1 MNKFAD
7 GLTMNKQ
14 TLIALTVFLSVFFL
28 ACEEKAVAKKEMW
41 ALVTNFLSPDISN
54 QQELKNF
61 PFPDFLQFAL
71 PDTIFSNQGR
81 LPAIS
86 DSTII
91 FYSNYYVNGE
101 RACCEKDTLELFSDS
116 IKGKKYLFVIDD
128 YITVFQS
135 DSNSFA
141 NLRPAMNAAL
151 PLWGINLNTPYP
163 AIKFKDEY
171 EKLGARLVTINA
183 RFDEVSKQKWS
194 DNDSISVETIQFNNS
209 EDRIITALYKD
220 MKEKEVDSTI
230 SYIRNQF
237 PNCNYKEEYEKDSDG
252 KQLKFIRIKYQGV
265 FVSFTQVN
273 ATDYQF
279 MITDYYATLKLIIN
293 NAGTGYVF
301 RDDVK
306 IY

>member
-1 MNKFAD
+1 
-7 GLTMNKQ
+7 
-14 TLIALTVFLSVFFL
+14 
-28 ACEEKAVAKKEMW
+28 MW

-54 QQELKNF
+54 NPGSKNF
-61 PFPDFLQFAL
+61 PFPDALRFAL

-81 LPAIS
+81 LPTIS

-116 IKGKKYLFVIDD
+116 IKGKKYLFVIND

-141 NLRPAMNAAL
+141 NLRPAKNASL
-151 PLWGINLNTPYP
+151 PLWGINLNTPYQV
-163 AIKFKDEY
+163 IKFKDEY
-171 EKLGARLVTINA
+171 EKLGARLVKINA

-194 DNDSISVETIQFNNS
+194 ENDSISVETIQFNNS

-220 MKEKEVDSTI
+220 MNAKDVDSTI
-230 SYIRNQF
+230 GYIRNQF
-237 PNCNYKEEYEKDSDG
+237 PYCNYSETFEKDSDG
-252 KQLKFIRIKYQGV
+252 KQLRFIRITYQGV
-265 FVSFTQVN
+265 SISFTQVN
-273 ATDYQF
+273 TTDYQF
-279 MITDYYATLKLIIN
+279 MMTDYYTTIKLIIN

>member
-1 MNKFAD
+1 MNNFAD
-7 GLTMNKQ
+7 GPTMNKQ
-14 TLIALTVFLSVFFL
+14 ALIALTVFLSVFFS
-28 ACEEKAVAKKEMW
+28 ACEEKPVAKKEMW
-41 ALVTNFLSPDISN
+41 ALVTNFLSPDVTNAGS
-54 QQELKNF
+54 KNF
-61 PFPDFLQFAL
+61 PFPDHLRFAL

-81 LPAIS
+81 LPVIS

-141 NLRPAMNAAL
+141 NLRPAKNASL
-151 PLWGINLNTPYP
+151 ILWDINLNTPYP
-163 AIKFKDEY
+163 ATKFKDEY
-171 EKLGARLVTINA
+171 EKLGARLVKINA

-209 EDRIITALYKD
+209 EERIITALYKD
-220 MKEKEVDSTI
+220 MNENEMDSTI
-230 SYIRNQF
+230 SYIRNKF
-237 PNCNYKEEYEKDSDG
+237 PYCNYLETFERNSDG
-252 KQLKFIRIKYQGV
+252 KQLRFIRITHQGV
-265 FVSFTQVN
+265 SISFTQVN
-273 ATDYQF
+273 TTDYQF
-279 MITDYYATLKLIIN
+279 MMTDYYTTIKLIIN
-293 NAGTGYVF
+293 NAGTGYIF